1 MISGKVLSYNI
12 FKVSKKRRCPK
23 CGSKKVIHIVYGF
36 PSPEAQKKAEQGK
49 IELGGCVVTAMTLSG
64 FAVNVKK
71 SFRDEK

>member
-12 FKVSKKRRCPK
+12 FKVRKKRRCPK

-49 IELGGCVVTAMTLSG
+49 IKLGGCVVTG
-64 FAVNVKK
+64 DNPDWFCCECE
-71 SFRDEK
+71 EKF